1 MAAWM
6 ENGPSRDGRHWIS
19 TPRLLKS
26 WSRNPQGLLFSL
38 PLHLLVH
45 QDLLQTLWAPTLGF
59 KPGQSLALP
68 YTPSRQ
74 STNGQHNEKKK
85 GVEKIGKEVMAAKV
99 CFPNPSLIFV
109 LQIVVFISMLLFFRN
124 RATNAL
130 GCDGVVCYNMQ
141 LSLGV
146 VYYYYFYYYYSLC
159 LNIRT
164 VQISLRNLSEKM
176 LNTVKKST
184 TRLWGVVYD
193 NIMIIT
199 VTLLFYTL
207 FLKPDSEGSGDLTFG
222 SYRRLVRSLN
232 SSTFEVPRN
241 TWLSNT

>member
-99 CFPNPSLIFV
+99 CFPNPSPISWPITIIFV
-109 LQIVVFISMLLFFRN
+109 LQIGLHQHAPLLSESGYQCIRLWWGCLLQYAIITGCCVLLLLLLLLLFVFKYQN
-124 RATNAL
+124 RA
-130 GCDGVVCYNMQ
+130 D
-141 LSLGV
+141 
-146 VYYYYFYYYYSLC
+146 
-159 LNIRT
+159 
-164 VQISLRNLSEKM
+164 
-176 LNTVKKST
+176 
-184 TRLWGVVYD
+184 
-193 NIMIIT
+193 
-199 VTLLFYTL
+199 
-207 FLKPDSEGSGDLTFG
+207 
-222 SYRRLVRSLN
+222 
-232 SSTFEVPRN
+232 
-241 TWLSNT
+241 

>member
-6 ENGPSRDGRHWIS
+6 ENGTSRDGRRWIS

-26 WSRNPQGLLFSL
+26 WSRNPQGLLLSL

-59 KPGQSLALP
+59 KPGPSLALP

-124 RATNAL
+124 QATNAFQ
-130 GCDGVVCYNMQ
+130 VVMG
-141 LSLGV
+141 LSVTIWNYHLV
-146 VYYYYFYYYYSLC
+146 LC
-159 LNIRT
+159 
-164 VQISLRNLSEKM
+164 
-176 LNTVKKST
+176 T
-184 TRLWGVVYD
+184 TSKVLLL
-193 NIMIIT
+193 
-199 VTLLFYTL
+199 LLFVFKYQNRA
-207 FLKPDSEGSGDLTFG
+207 D
-222 SYRRLVRSLN
+222 
-232 SSTFEVPRN
+232 
-241 TWLSNT
+241 